1 MKTISLLALALVITS
16 AAPNRSLSKKEI
28 KYTTNYLDVSM
39 SLAFS
44 AIENLSQEQW
54 NYQPDAETWSIA
66 GICEHLL
73 IAEKNLLV
81 LIQNKI
87 ITDEANREVDEDD
100 LITNEEI
107 IVGLKDRGEGK
118 RRKTN
123 ERFEPTGALKTP
135 AQFMAE
141 YKEART
147 ATIDFVKNTNVDLNA
162 YYWASPLGNKLSAY
176 QWTILLSAHA
186 ERHTAQIVEVQSTAN
201 YPI

>member
-1 MKTISLLALALVITS
+1 MLTLALTS

-28 KYTTNYLDVSM
+28 KYTTNYLDSSM

-44 AIENLSQEQW
+44 AVEDLSQEQW
-54 NYQPDAETWSIA
+54 TFQSDAESWSIA
-66 GICEHLL
+66 GICEHML
-73 IAEKNLLV
+73 IAEKNILF

-87 ITDEANREVDEDD
+87 ITDATNRQYDEGD
-100 LITNEEI
+100 LISNEDI

-135 AQFMAE
+135 AQFMTE
-141 YKEART
+141 YRAARR
-147 ATIDFVKNTNVDLNA
+147 ATMDFVKNTDVDLNA
-162 YYWASPLGNKLSAY
+162 YYWPSPLGDKLSAY

-186 ERHTAQIVEVQSTAN
+186 ERHTAQIIEVQSSPN
-201 YPI
+201 YPL

>member
-1 MKTISLLALALVITS
+1 MMLALILTS
-16 AAPNRSLSKKEI
+16 AGSNRSLSKKEI
-28 KYTTNYLDVSM
+28 KYTTNYLDSSM

-44 AIENLSQEQW
+44 AVENLSLEQW
-54 NYQPDAETWSIA
+54 NYQPDSETWSIA
-66 GICEHLL
+66 GVCEHML
-73 IAEKNLLV
+73 IAEKNILI

-87 ITDEANREVDEDD
+87 ITDEANRQVDDND

-123 ERFEPTGALKTP
+123 ERFEPTGALKSP
-135 AQFMAE
+135 AQFIAE
-141 YKEART
+141 YKAARK
-147 ATIDFVKNTNVDLNA
+147 ATMDFVKNTEADLNA

-186 ERHTAQIVEVQSTAN
+186 ERHTAQIIEVQSSSN
-201 YPI
+201 YPM

>member
-1 MKTISLLALALVITS
+1 MLALVLTS
-16 AAPNRSLSKKEI
+16 AGSNRSLSKKEI
-28 KYTTNYLDVSM
+28 RYTTGYLDSSM

-44 AIENLSQEQW
+44 AVENLSQEQW
-54 NYQPDAETWSIA
+54 TYQPDPETWSIA
-66 GICEHLL
+66 GICEHML
-73 IAEKNLLV
+73 ISEKNVLI

-87 ITDEANREVDEDD
+87 ITDEANRSVDEAD
-100 LITNEEI
+100 LITNEEL

-135 AQFMAE
+135 AQFMNE
-141 YKEART
+141 YKAARK
-147 ATIDFVKNTNVDLNA
+147 ATMDFVKNTDVNLNA

-186 ERHTAQIVEVQSTAN
+186 ERHTAQIVEVQSTVN
-201 YPI
+201 YPM